1 MTLSL
6 NARLLLAS
14 SVVLAAFLGITG
26 LVLDRA
32 FQASTEAA
40 LRDRLQGH
48 LYALLAAS
56 DLDKR
61 GQLQLPAELPDPRFS
76 LIGSGLY
83 AEVAG
88 NTGIPVWRSKSL
100 LGSNLVF
107 APSPSLGQRVFSKL
121 STDKGVPLLSLGFT
135 VSWEAAAQGER
146 RYTYRVAESL
156 TSFDAEVNRFRR
168 SLWGGLAAAAFL
180 LLGVQSA
187 VLRWSLAPLR
197 RVSADLRAIEGGLAQ
212 RLQGDY
218 PRELRQLT
226 DNLNGLLASS
236 DDLLKRYRDSLGNLA
251 HSLKTPLA
259 VLRGALDGETNPDA
273 LRAIA
278 REQLTGMSRL
288 IEYQLQRAAASGRA
302 PLTAPVQLKPVV
314 EKIIAALAK
323 VYADKNVNVSLDIS
337 EDVVFHG
344 DAGDLTEML
353 GNLLDNAFKWCRG
366 HVHIAAQR
374 SSAPGA
380 LRPQLEI
387 RIEDDGPG
395 IAADMKARVLQRGVR
410 ADQTMPGHGLGL
422 AMVQDTVLLYRGE
435 LQIANGPRAGLIIRL
450 RFPENPPETTFVPAQ

>member
-14 SVVLAAFLGITG
+14 SVVLAAFLGVTG

-56 DLDKR
+56 DLDK
-61 GQLQLPAELPDPRFS
+61 GGVLGLPAELPDPRFS

-83 AEVAG
+83 AELVSS
-88 NTGIPVWRSKSL
+88 TGAPLWRSKSL
-100 LGSNLVF
+100 LGSQIVF
-107 APSPSLGQRVFSKL
+107 AKAPALGQRAFAKL
-121 STDKGVPLLSLGFT
+121 TTDKGVPLLSLSFT
-135 VSWEAAAQGER
+135 VSWEAATHGER

-156 TSFDAEVNRFRR
+156 SGYNAEVNRFRR
-168 SLWGGLAAAAFL
+168 SLWGGLVAAVFI

-197 RVSADLRAIEGGLAQ
+197 RVTADLRAIENGLAQ
-212 RLQGDY
+212 RLRGDY

-236 DDLLKRYRDSLGNLA
+236 DNHLKRYRDSLGNLA

-259 VLRGALDGETNPDA
+259 VLGAAVDGESNDAA
-273 LRAIA
+273 LRAVA
-278 REQLTGMSRL
+278 RQQLTGMTRL
-288 IEYQLQRAAASGRA
+288 IEYQLQRAASSGRA
-302 PLTAPVQLKPVV
+302 PLAAPVELKPVADN
-314 EKIIAALAK
+314 IIAALIK
-323 VYADKNVNVSLDIS
+323 VYGDKNVNVTLDIPA
-337 EDVVFHG
+337 DVTFHG

-353 GNLLDNAFKWCRG
+353 GNLLDNAFKWCRQQ
-366 HVHIAAQR
+366 VRISAQR
-374 SSAPGA
+374 TAASGA
-380 LRPQLEI
+380 LPSVLEI
-387 RIEDDGPG
+387 NVEDDGPG
-395 IAADMKARVLQRGVR
+395 IAADMKARVVQRGVR
-410 ADQTMPGHGLGL
+410 ADQSTPGHGLGL
-422 AMVQDTVLLYRGE
+422 AMVQDTVVLYRGE
-435 LQIANGPRAGLIIRL
+435 LTLDNGLWGGLVVSL
-450 RFPENPPETTFVPAQ
+450 RFHENTP

>member
-14 SVVLAAFLGITG
+14 SVVLAGFLGATG
-26 LVLDRA
+26 FVLDRA

-61 GQLQLPAELPDPRFS
+61 GVLQLPAELPDPRFS

-83 AEVAG
+83 AEVVDSAAV
-88 NTGIPVWRSKSL
+88 PVWRSKSL
-100 LGSNLVF
+100 LGSNLAF
-107 APSPSLGQRVFSKL
+107 SKTPPLGQREFSKL
-121 STDKGVPLLSLGFT
+121 TGDKGVPLLSLNFT
-135 VSWEAAAQGER
+135 ISWEAAAQGER
-146 RYTYRVAESL
+146 RYTYRAAESL
-156 TSFDAEVNRFRR
+156 TSFNAEVNRFRR
-168 SLWGGLAAAAFL
+168 SLWGWLAGAALL
-180 LLGVQSA
+180 LLGVQSL

-197 RVSADLRAIEGGLAQ
+197 RVSADLRAIERGLAQ
-212 RLQGDY
+212 QLRGDY

-236 DDLLKRYRDSLGNLA
+236 ENHLKRYRDALGNLA

-259 VLRGALDGETNPDA
+259 VLRGALDGETNLDA
-273 LRAIA
+273 LRTIA
-278 REQLTGMSRL
+278 REQLSGMTHL

-302 PLTAPVQLKPVV
+302 PLAAPVELLPVV
-314 EKIIAALAK
+314 RNIISALAK
-323 VYADKNVNVSLDIS
+323 VYADKDITVALDIQAGIA
-337 EDVVFHG
+337 FHG

-353 GNLLDNAFKWCRG
+353 GNLLDNAYKWCRG
-366 HVHIAAQR
+366 RIHIGARRQAA
-374 SSAPGA
+374 SGA
-380 LRPQLEI
+380 LGAVLEI

-395 IAADMKARVLQRGVR
+395 IAADMRARVLQRGVR
-410 ADQTMPGHGLGL
+410 ADQTTPGHGLGL

-435 LQIANGPRAGLIIRL
+435 LDLDNGGHGGLRVSL
-450 RFPENPPETTFVPAQ
+450 RFPDTH

>member
-14 SVVLAAFLGITG
+14 SVVLAGFLGATG
-26 LVLDRA
+26 FVLDRA

-61 GQLQLPAELPDPRFS
+61 GFLQLPAELPDPRFS

-83 AEVAG
+83 AEVV
-88 NTGIPVWRSKSL
+88 NSTGTPVWRSKSL
-100 LGSNLVF
+100 LGSNLAF
-107 APSPSLGQRVFSKL
+107 AKTPSLGQREFSKL
-121 STDKGVPLLSLGFT
+121 TGDKEVPLLSLSFT

-146 RYTYRVAESL
+146 RYTYRAAESL
-156 TSFDAEVNRFRR
+156 SSFNAEVNRFRR
-168 SLWGGLAAAAFL
+168 SLWGWLAGAAFL
-180 LLGVQSA
+180 LLGVQSL

-197 RVSADLRAIEGGLAQ
+197 RVSADLRAIERGLAQ
-212 RLQGDY
+212 HLRGDY

-236 DDLLKRYRDSLGNLA
+236 ENHLKRYRDALGNLA

-259 VLRGALDGETNPDA
+259 VLRGALDGGTNPDV

-278 REQLTGMSRL
+278 REQLSGMARL
-288 IEYQLQRAAASGRA
+288 IEYQLQRAATSGRA
-302 PLTAPVQLKPVV
+302 PLAAPVELKPVV
-314 EKIIAALAK
+314 EKIIAALTK
-323 VYADKNVNVSLDIS
+323 VYADKNVHVTLDIPA
-337 EDVVFHG
+337 DLAFHG

-353 GNLLDNAFKWCRG
+353 GNLLDNAFKWSRG
-366 HVHIAAQR
+366 RVYLYAQR
-374 SSAPGA
+374 QAASGA
-380 LRPQLEI
+380 LRSVLEI
-387 RIEDDGPG
+387 SVEDNGPG
-395 IAADMKARVLQRGVR
+395 IAADMQARVLQRGVR
-410 ADQTMPGHGLGL
+410 ADQTTPGHGLGL

-435 LQIANGPRAGLIIRL
+435 LDLGQGSQGGLRVRL
-450 RFPENPPETTFVPAQ
+450 RFPDLQ

>member
-26 LVLDRA
+26 WVLDRA

-56 DLDKR
+56 DLDKH
-61 GQLQLPAELPDPRFS
+61 GVLQLPAELPDPRFS

-83 AEVAG
+83 AEVVNSSGA
-88 NTGIPVWRSKSL
+88 PVWRSKSL
-100 LGSNLVF
+100 LGSNLAF
-107 APSPSLGQRVFSKL
+107 PKSPPLGQREFTKL
-121 STDKGVPLLSLGFT
+121 SGDKDMPLLSIGFT
-135 VSWEAAAQGER
+135 VSWEAAARGER
-146 RYTYRVAESL
+146 RYTYRAAESL
-156 TSFDAEVNRFRR
+156 TGFNAEVNRFRR
-168 SLWGGLAAAAFL
+168 SLWGWLAGAALL

-197 RVSADLRAIEGGLAQ
+197 RVSADLRAIESGHTE

-236 DDLLKRYRDSLGNLA
+236 ESHLKRYRDSLGNLA

-259 VLRGALDGETNPDA
+259 VLRGALDGETNLET

-278 REQLTGMSRL
+278 REQLSGMTRL

-302 PLTAPVQLKPVV
+302 PLAAPVQIKPVV
-314 EKIIAALAK
+314 EKIIAALTK
-323 VYADKNVNVSLDIS
+323 VYADKKVRATIEIAEDIA
-337 EDVVFHG
+337 FHG

-366 HVHIAAQR
+366 HVRIAAR
-374 SSAPGA
+374 RTAASGA
-380 LRPQLEI
+380 LRSTLEI
-387 RIEDDGPG
+387 SLEDDGPG

-410 ADQTMPGHGLGL
+410 ADQTTPGHGLGL
-422 AMVQDTVLLYRGE
+422 AMVQDSVLLYRGALKLDGGE
-435 LQIANGPRAGLIIRL
+435 AGGL
-450 RFPENPPETTFVPAQ
+450 RVVLSFPDWR